1 MSTERRI
8 VCVVVIDSF
17 GMGALPDA
25 GAYGDSG
32 AHTAAH
38 QAAAVGGAKWPL
50 LRRWG
55 LGNAAALRGDRID
68 GVPAAARPE
77 ASHGLMAGRSPG
89 KDTVTGHWELACVP
103 LEKPLKIFPPG
114 PPSFPRDLL
123 DGFRAEFGT
132 GILGN
137 RAASGTEII
146 RCLGNK
152 HCRTASPILYTSADS
167 VVQIAAHE
175 GIVPLE
181 RLYAMCAFMRARCD
195 ALRVGRVIARPFEG
209 EAGNYRRTPRR
220 KDFAMD
226 VPGVPIMNPL
236 RQGGVETVAVG
247 KIGDIFNHGGF
258 DQIHPDKGNKA
269 CLDRLESLLRA
280 GFKRSAFV
288 FANLVD
294 TDMIHGHRRDP
305 RGYHDAVAEID
316 TRLATLVRLLRPGD
330 RMIVTADHGCD
341 PCHTGTDHTREY
353 VPVLVWGPGHAPKKL
368 GIRPTLA
375 DAGQSICAYFGTG
388 AAARGTAFAL

>member
-1 MSTERRI
+1 MSTDRRI
-8 VCVVVIDSF
+8 VCAVVIDSF

-25 GAYGDSG
+25 DAYGDAG

-50 LRRWG
+50 LCRWG
-55 LGNAAALRGDRID
+55 LGNAAALRGDRIH
-68 GVPAAARPE
+68 GVPAVARPE

-89 KDTVTGHWELACVP
+89 KDTVTGHWELAGVP
-103 LEKPLKIFPPG
+103 LEAPLTLFPPG
-114 PPSFPRDLL
+114 PPSFPPDLV
-123 DGFRAEFGT
+123 DGFRTEFGT

-146 RCLGNK
+146 QSLGDE
-152 HCRTASPILYTSADS
+152 HRRTGFPIVYTSADS

-175 GIVPLE
+175 AVVPLE

-195 ALRVGRVIARPFEG
+195 VLRVGRVIARPFEG
-209 EAGNYRRTPRR
+209 AAGNYRRTPRR
-220 KDFAMD
+220 KDFSME
-226 VPGVPIMNPL
+226 VPGAPIMKPL

-258 DQIHPDKGNKA
+258 DRIHPDKGNAA

-280 GFKRSAFV
+280 RFERSAFV

-305 RGYHDAVAEID
+305 RGYHNAVAEVD
-316 TRLATLVRLLRPGD
+316 TRLAALSRLLRPGD

-353 VPVLVWGPGHAPKKL
+353 VPVLVWGPGHTPENL
-368 GIRPTLA
+368 GVRPTLA
-375 DAGQSICAYFGTG
+375 DAGQSICAYFGTD
-388 AAARGTAFAL
+388 AAAHGTAFTL